1 MNLLEKLLLVKEMI
15 IQLVACKIILIS
27 KENYNMI
34 SIDLSKQ
41 QALDGDPRAIL
52 QIILLQIYIDYEIEQ
67 HFHSLTNIR
76 IFICNFACEMTI
88 TYF

>member
-1 MNLLEKLLLVKEMI
+1 MNLLEKLLLIKEMI

-52 QIILLQIYIDYEIEQ
+52 QIILLQIYIDYEIE
-67 HFHSLTNIR
+67 HSFSLLK
-76 IFICNFACEMTI
+76 EQKKLS
-88 TYF
+88 

>member
-67 HFHSLTNIR
+67 CFSLLKKQKKLS
-76 IFICNFACEMTI
+76 
-88 TYF
+88 

>member
-1 MNLLEKLLLVKEMI
+1 MNLLEKLLLIKEMI

-67 HFHSLTNIR
+67 CFSLLKKQKKLS
-76 IFICNFACEMTI
+76 
-88 TYF
+88 

>member
-1 MNLLEKLLLVKEMI
+1 MNLLEKLLLIKEMI

-41 QALDGDPRAIL
+41 QALDGDPKAIL

-67 HFHSLTNIR
+67 CFSLLKKQKKLS
-76 IFICNFACEMTI
+76 
-88 TYF
+88 

>member
-1 MNLLEKLLLVKEMI
+1 MI

-52 QIILLQIYIDYEIEQ
+52 QIILLQIYVDYEIEQ
-67 HFHSLTNIR
+67 CFSLLKKQKKLS
-76 IFICNFACEMTI
+76 
-88 TYF
+88 